1 MKKLIFIIPA
11 FALLSAANAQRVNG
25 HVNINISS
33 NTPYQQPRGGYP
45 NPNYPQGNSGYYN
58 HHNHGGGFN
67 NGGNNCN
74 DGNGNY
80 NYPNSNNCSHGSH
93 NGGHGNNSCNAGGNI
108 HNGRGYNQPNGR
120 GYNYPCQGSACNHN
134 GCNRGQNYPI
144 GMNEAAFHGLIL
156 QLHNSSFD
164 SDKLSI
170 ASQAARYNALNS
182 LQIAAIMR
190 EFSFESSRLDFAIKA
205 YNSCYDPQNY
215 FMVNSEFQFSSS
227 IAELERAIY

>member
-45 NPNYPQGNSGYYN
+45 NPNYPQGNSGYCN
-58 HHNHGGGFN
+58 HNHSGGNYNGR
-67 NGGNNCN
+67 NGGNG
-74 DGNGNY
+74 GNGNY
-80 NYPNSNNCSHGSH
+80 GYPNGNNCSHGSNCN
-93 NGGHGNNSCNAGGNI
+93 NGCNAGN
-108 HNGRGYNQPNGR
+108 NRGYIYPNGR
-120 GYNYPCQGSACNHN
+120 GYNNPCQGNSCNHN
-134 GCNRGQNYPI
+134 SCNHNSCNHAQNYPV
-144 GMNEAAFHGLIL
+144 GMNEAAFRGLIL

-164 SDKLSI
+164 SDKLMI

-190 EFSFESSRLDFAIKA
+190 EFSFESSRLEFAIKA

-215 FMVNSEFQFSSS
+215 FMVNSEFHFSSS

>member
-45 NPNYPQGNSGYYN
+45 NPHYPQGNSGNYN
-58 HHNHGGGFN
+58 HHNHGGNCAN
-67 NGGNNCN
+67 N
-74 DGNGNY
+74 GNGNHSG
-80 NYPNSNNCSHGSH
+80 YPNGNACNH
-93 NGGHGNNSCNAGGNI
+93 NGAHGNN

-120 GYNYPCQGSACNHN
+120 GYNYPCQGNSCNHN
-134 GCNRGQNYPI
+134 HGNYAPNYPV
-144 GMNEAAFHGLIL
+144 GMNEAAFRALIL